1 MDLSSGVV
9 IPSFALETKQEEPVE
24 DKLDKTVDFE
34 KLIGGKEAH
43 EEEAKK
49 EKEKEKE
56 VQEEEEKKE
65 IREAEENKQG
75 TQDKAADNVE
85 KRVRSRSADDSESKR
100 ARLDTRDSAN
110 EFVYSLNEQ
119 RKENW
124 IRKGLE
130 VKILNDKLANGKLR

>member
-34 KLIGGKEAH
+34 KLIGGKEVH
-43 EEEAKK
+43 EEEA

-56 VQEEEEKKE
+56 VQEEEEKKKE